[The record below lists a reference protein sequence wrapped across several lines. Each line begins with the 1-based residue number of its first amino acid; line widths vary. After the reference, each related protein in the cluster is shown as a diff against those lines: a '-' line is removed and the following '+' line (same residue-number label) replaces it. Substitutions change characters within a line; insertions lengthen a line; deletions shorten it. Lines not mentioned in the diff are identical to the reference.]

1 MARTLLWWEPIA
13 LLPVFWSGHWHIW
26 NPVQILRLWYSSLQ
40 QSSFFLPFFSRPL
53 IAWTALPGIKPAKC
67 APAKMPEV
75 RSWKFPNARLC
86 FQGSLVCGSIHNP
99 CQILARQLLY
109 PETGVKNSL
118 IYWMNRCYQLL
129 SCCLNSQSFLPLS
142 PVEKMLCRALAL
154 AGLTKAS
161 LFAVSE
167 CPGGEIGRHATLRW

>member
-40 QSSFFLPFFSRPL
+40 QSSFFLLFFSRPL
-53 IAWTALPGIKPAKC
+53 LAWTALPGIKPAKC

-118 IYWMNRCYQLL
+118 ILL
-129 SCCLNSQSFLPLS
+129 NELMLS
-142 PVEKMLCRALAL
+142 AVELLLKFAKLFTFVAHQ
-154 AGLTKAS
+154 KAD
-161 LFAVSE
+161 FW